1 MGTIG
6 TKNFFALV
14 KSNMDC
20 RYIERKQIGPVLLIR
35 PIESEY
41 LDRQNITLM
50 IDELSTLVSGN
61 KPNQIVFTLKQ
72 VSKYSSE
79 AIGGLIRV
87 NNQIKGYGGEMKLC
101 MSDDLRELFRATGLE
116 GTVFRI
122 YKSESNAIAS
132 FFEHGGDIF
141 D

>member
-1 MGTIG
+1 
-6 TKNFFALV
+6 
-14 KSNMDC
+14 MDC

-50 IDELSTLVSGN
+50 IDEFSTLASGN
-61 KPNQIVFTLKQ
+61 KPEQVVFTLKR

-79 AIGGLIRV
+79 AIGGLVRV
-87 NNQIKGYGGEMKLC
+87 NNLIKDYGGVMKLC
-101 MSDDLRELFRATGLE
+101 MADDLRELFRATGLE
-116 GTVFRI
+116 GKVFDI
-122 YKSESNAIAS
+122 YKTESNAIAS